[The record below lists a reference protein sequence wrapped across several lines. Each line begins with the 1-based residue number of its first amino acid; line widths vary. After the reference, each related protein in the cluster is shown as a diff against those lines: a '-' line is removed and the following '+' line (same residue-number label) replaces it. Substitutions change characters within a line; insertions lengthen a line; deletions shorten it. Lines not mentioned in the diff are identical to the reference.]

1 MAFVDTV
8 NTFVMLHLH
17 RRALVALPQV
27 IDNRLSVESSVS
39 QQGGHMIC
47 ARCQT
52 PNPDQSEVCLGCG
65 ASLSSAIDAATIE
78 KLETVSLSF
87 DEDFGPRYHVECILG
102 MGGMGRV
109 YRAHDKELDRTVA
122 LKILRQ
128 DAGEDPLAL
137 QRFKLELLL
146 ASRITHPN
154 ILRIHDLGECRGL
167 KFISMQY
174 VEGGDLL
181 QILRKKGALP
191 LPRAVPIMAQLC
203 EALQAAHSANV
214 VHRDLKPQNILVS
227 ESDHVFI
234 SDFGLAKSIEPAL
247 TGVTR
252 TGAILGTPKY
262 MSPEQV
268 QGKPVDHRTDIYSL
282 GLIFYEIL
290 TGGLP
295 FNGDSTYQLMYQRVH
310 ELPRRPELLNPQIP
324 PYLSAIVLRCLE
336 RDPTLRY
343 QSAAEVLADLRVGQS
358 TGSGVSR
365 QLLHTLGRARSRQT
379 FAVGFLLGLAILG
392 VLAFYLQREHS
403 NKNGSSVPVTSESAL
418 GPSARKSLLLI
429 PLRKP
434 KDQANLA
441 LQAEGILDS
450 LSGRLSQL
458 ASLQIETLP
467 ADNSVNQLDSPQG
480 LARQTGSQFYLTGS
494 LDEVSGKLHAHLSLQ
509 DTVSGKTTWS
519 KEFSALPQDVFTM
532 QDEMYNKLLV
542 ALNVKPTTKELALGA
557 ARPTESVDAYDL
569 YLRGRAVIRN
579 QRSVQTLQSAINLYN
594 DALKK
599 DPGFALAYCGLADA
613 YLDLYQETK
622 DSSMTEKALGAAQQ
636 AEQLSGNKPE
646 VHFSTGSV
654 YLATGKT
661 AEAVVEFKQALAL
674 APNSD
679 EGYRRLGSAWV
690 AAGRKDEALTAY
702 QHAVDLNPYY
712 WLNYS
717 KLGNAALTFGENDK
731 ALAAYQRVTQLV
743 PNREDGYDNL
753 GIVYFRQGKWEE
765 CIAAFQKA
773 MAIEPSPNVSS
784 NIGTAYYYL
793 QRYSDAIKAYKEAVR
808 LDPNSQ
814 VFAGNLADAYR
825 ADGQANAAG
834 AAHEHAIDLAYK
846 DYRVNPRDADT
857 LSSLSLYYAKKGDT
871 VQALE
876 FIHRARTLQPDAVQL
891 LDVEAI
897 VNALANRPKE
907 ALEAVRAALARGYS
921 AEEFKNE
928 PELRSLQSLPEF
940 QRLLAEA
947 DSKKK

>member
-1 MAFVDTV
+1 
-8 NTFVMLHLH
+8 
-17 RRALVALPQV
+17 
-27 IDNRLSVESSVS
+27 
-39 QQGGHMIC
+39 MIC
-47 ARCQT
+47 ARCHT

-65 ASLSSAIDAATIE
+65 ASLSSAIDAATIDN
-78 KLETVSLSF
+78 LETASLSF
-87 DEDFGPRYHVECILG
+87 GEDFGPRYHVECLLG
-102 MGGMGRV
+102 MGGMGKV

-128 DAGEDPLAL
+128 DAAEHPLAL
-137 QRFKLELLL
+137 QRFKQELQL

-154 ILRIHDLGECRGL
+154 ILRIHDLGECHGL

-181 QILRKKGALP
+181 QILRKEGALP
-191 LPRAVPIMAQLC
+191 VSRAVSIMAQLC
-203 EALQAAHSANV
+203 EALQAAQSANV
-214 VHRDLKPQNILVS
+214 VHRDLKPQNILVG

-234 SDFGLAKSIEPAL
+234 SDFGLAKSIEPSL

-252 TGAILGTPKY
+252 AGAILGTPKY
-262 MSPEQV
+262 MSPEQI
-268 QGKPVDHRTDIYSL
+268 QGEPVDHRTDIYSL
-282 GLIFYEIL
+282 GLISYEIL
-290 TGGLP
+290 TGALP
-295 FNGDSTYQLMYQRVH
+295 FNGDSTYQLMYQRIH

-343 QSAAEVLADLRVGQS
+343 QSAAEILADLRGVQS
-358 TGSGVSR
+358 SESGAFR
-365 QLLHTLGRARSRQT
+365 QLLRAVCRARSRKI
-379 FAVGFLLGLAILG
+379 FAAAFLLGLAILG
-392 VLAFYLQREHS
+392 VLAFYLQRNHF
-403 NKNGSSVPVTSESAL
+403 KTNGSSAPVTSESAV
-418 GPSARKSLLLI
+418 SSSTSKRLLLI
-429 PLRKP
+429 PLRNP
-434 KDQANLA
+434 KNQTNLA

-458 ASLQIETLP
+458 GSLQIETLP
-467 ADNSVNQLDSPQG
+467 ADNSVNQQDSPQG
-480 LARQTGSQFYLTGS
+480 LARETGCQFYLTGS
-494 LDEVSGKLHAHLSLQ
+494 LNEVSGKLHANLSLQ
-509 DTVSGKTTWS
+509 DTTSGKTTWS

-532 QDEMYNKLLV
+532 QDEIYNQLLV
-542 ALNVKPTTKELALGA
+542 ALSIKPTTEELALGA

-569 YLRGRAVIRN
+569 YLRGRAAIRN

-594 DALKK
+594 EALKK
-599 DPGFALAYCGLADA
+599 DPGFALAYCGLADG

-622 DSSMTEKALGAAQQ
+622 DSSMPEKALGAAQQ
-636 AEQLSGNKPE
+636 AEQLARNKPE
-646 VHFSTGSV
+646 VHFSSGSV

-731 ALAAYQRVTQLV
+731 ALAAYQRVTELV
-743 PNREDGYDNL
+743 PNREDGFDNL
-753 GIVYFRQGKWEE
+753 GVVYFRQGKWKK
-765 CIAAFQKA
+765 CIPAFQKA
-773 MAIEPSPNVSS
+773 MAIEPSANASS
-784 NIGTAYYYL
+784 NLGTAYYYL
-793 QRYSDAIKAYKEAVR
+793 LRYSDAITAYKEAVR
-808 LDPNSQ
+808 LDPNSE

-825 ADGQANAAG
+825 ADGQANAART
-834 AAHEHAIDLAYK
+834 AYEHAIDLAYK

-857 LSSLSLYYAKKGDT
+857 LSSLSLYYAKKGDA

-876 FIHRARTLQPDAVQL
+876 FIHRARTLQPDAIQL

-907 ALEAVRAALARGYS
+907 ALEAVRAALAKGYS
-921 AEEFKNE
+921 AEEFRNE
-928 PELRSLQSLPEF
+928 PELRSLHSLPEF
-940 QRLLAEA
+940 QLSVQTVDATPS
-947 DSKKK
+947 SKSSV

>member
-1 MAFVDTV
+1 
-8 NTFVMLHLH
+8 
-17 RRALVALPQV
+17 
-27 IDNRLSVESSVS
+27 
-39 QQGGHMIC
+39 MIC

-65 ASLSSAIDAATIE
+65 ASLSSAIDAATIDN
-78 KLETVSLSF
+78 LETASLSF

-137 QRFKLELLL
+137 QRFKQELQL

-191 LPRAVPIMAQLC
+191 LPRAVLIMAQLC

-268 QGKPVDHRTDIYSL
+268 QGKPVNHCTDIYSL

-336 RDPTLRY
+336 RDPALRY
-343 QSAAEVLADLRVGQS
+343 QSAAEILTDLRGGQS

-365 QLLHTLGRARSRQT
+365 QLLRTLGRARLRQIL
-379 FAVGFLLGLAILG
+379 AVGFLFALVILG
-392 VLAFYLQREHS
+392 VLAFYLQRNHS
-403 NKNGSSVPVTSESAL
+403 NKNGSSVPVTSESAV
-418 GPSARKSLLLI
+418 GPSTRKSLLLI

-434 KDQANLA
+434 KDQAGLA

-450 LSGRLSQL
+450 LAGRLSQFG
-458 ASLQIETLP
+458 SLRIETLP
-467 ADNSVNQLDSPQG
+467 TDNSVDQLAAPQG
-480 LARQTGSQFYLTGS
+480 LARQTGSQFYLTGA
-494 LDEVSGKLHAHLSLQ
+494 LDEVGGKLHAHLSLQ
-509 DTVSGKTTWS
+509 ETASGKTTWS

-532 QDEMYNKLLV
+532 QDEIYNKLLV
-542 ALNVKPTTKELALGA
+542 ALSVKPTTEELALGA
-557 ARPTESVDAYDL
+557 ARPTENVDAYDL
-569 YLRGRAVIRN
+569 YLRGRAAIRN

-594 DALKK
+594 EALKK
-599 DPGFALAYCGLADA
+599 DPGFGLAYCGLADA

-622 DSSMTEKALGAAQQ
+622 DSSLPEKALGAAQQ
-636 AEQLSGNKPE
+636 AEQLTGNKPE
-646 VHFSTGSV
+646 AHFSAGSV

-661 AEAVVEFKQALAL
+661 AEAVAEFKQALAL
-674 APNSD
+674 APSSD

-690 AAGRKDEALTAY
+690 AAGRKEEALTAY

-753 GIVYFRQGKWEE
+753 GVVYFRQGKWEE
-765 CIAAFQKA
+765 CIPAFQKA
-773 MAIEPSPNVSS
+773 ISIEPSANASS
-784 NIGTAYYYL
+784 NLGTAYYYL
-793 QRYSDAIKAYKEAVR
+793 QRYSDAISAYKEAVR

-825 ADGQANAAG
+825 ADGQTNNARSAY
-834 AAHEHAIDLAYK
+834 EHAIDLAYK
-846 DYRVNPRDADT
+846 DYRVNPRNADT

-871 VQALE
+871 ARALE
-876 FIHRARTLQPDAVQL
+876 FIHRARTLQPEAVQL

-907 ALEAVRAALARGYS
+907 ALEAVRAALAKGYP

-928 PELRSLQSLPEF
+928 PELKSLQSLPEF

-947 DSKKK
+947 ESKKE

>member
-1 MAFVDTV
+1 
-8 NTFVMLHLH
+8 
-17 RRALVALPQV
+17 
-27 IDNRLSVESSVS
+27 
-39 QQGGHMIC
+39 MIC

-65 ASLSSAIDAATIE
+65 ASLSSADDAATIDN
-78 KLETVSLSF
+78 LETASLPIG
-87 DEDFGPRYHVECILG
+87 EDFGPRYQVESLLG
-102 MGGMGRV
+102 VGGMGKV
-109 YRAHDKELDRTVA
+109 YKAHDKELDRTVA
-122 LKILRQ
+122 LKILRA
-128 DAGEDPLAL
+128 DVVEHPLAR
-137 QRFKLELLL
+137 QRFKQELQL

-174 VEGGDLL
+174 VEGGDLFQTL
-181 QILRKKGALP
+181 QREGPLP
-191 LPRAVPIMAQLC
+191 LSRAVPIMVQLC
-203 EALQAAHSANV
+203 EALKAAHCANV
-214 VHRDLKPQNILVS
+214 VHRDLKPQNILVGAG
-227 ESDHVFI
+227 DRVFV
-234 SDFGLAKSIEPAL
+234 SDFGLAKSVESSL

-252 TGAILGTPKY
+252 TGAILGTPRY

-268 QGKPVDHRTDIYSL
+268 QGTPVDHRTDIYSL

-290 TGGLP
+290 TGALP
-295 FNGDSTYQLMYQRVH
+295 FSGDSTYTLMYQRVH
-310 ELPRRPELLNPQIP
+310 EIPRGPEQLNPQIP
-324 PYLSAIVLRCLE
+324 PYLSAVVLRCLE
-336 RDPTLRY
+336 RDPALRY
-343 QSAAEVLADLRVGQS
+343 QSAAEILADLEAGQS
-358 TGSGVSR
+358 SRSGVSHHPLR
-365 QLLHTLGRARSRQT
+365 ALGRAGSRT
-379 FAVGFLLGLAILG
+379 ILAVGFLLALVILG
-392 VLAFYLQREHS
+392 VLAYYFQLNHS
-403 NKNGSSVPVTSESAL
+403 KTNGSSAPVASESAVS
-418 GPSARKSLLLI
+418 PSARKSLLLI

-441 LQAEGILDS
+441 LEAEGLLDS

-458 ASLQIETLP
+458 GSLQIETLP
-467 ADNSVNQLDSPQG
+467 TDNSVDHLASPQG
-480 LARQTGSQFYLTGS
+480 LARQMGSQFYLTGS
-494 LDEVSGKLHAHLSLQ
+494 LDEVGGKLHAHLSLQ
-509 DTVSGKTTWS
+509 DTASGKTTWS
-519 KEFSALPQDVFTM
+519 KEFSGLPQDVFTM
-532 QDEMYNKLLV
+532 QDEIYNKLLV
-542 ALNVKPTTKELALGA
+542 ALSVKPTTEELALGA
-557 ARPTESVDAYDL
+557 ARPTENVDAYDL
-569 YLRGRAVIRN
+569 YLRGRAAIRN

-594 DALKK
+594 EALKR
-599 DPGFALAYCGLADA
+599 DPGFGLAYCGLADA

-622 DSSMTEKALGAAQQ
+622 DSSLPEKALGAAQQ
-636 AEQLSGNKPE
+636 AEQLAGNKPE
-646 VHFSTGSV
+646 VHFSAGSV

-661 AEAVVEFKQALAL
+661 AEAVAEFKQALAL

-702 QHAVDLNPYY
+702 RHAVDLNPYY

-753 GIVYFRQGKWEE
+753 GIVYFRQGKWEQ
-765 CIAAFQKA
+765 CIPAFQKA
-773 MAIEPSPNVSS
+773 MSIEPSANASS
-784 NIGTAYYYL
+784 NLGTAYYYL
-793 QRYSDAIKAYKEAVR
+793 QRYSDAINAYKEAVR

-825 ADGQANAAG
+825 ADGQTNNAH
-834 AAHEHAIDLAYK
+834 AAYEHAIDLAYK

-871 VQALE
+871 ARALE

-907 ALEAVRAALARGYS
+907 AIEAVRAALAKGYS

-947 DSKKK
+947 DSKRK

>member
-1 MAFVDTV
+1 
-8 NTFVMLHLH
+8 
-17 RRALVALPQV
+17 
-27 IDNRLSVESSVS
+27 
-39 QQGGHMIC
+39 MIC
-47 ARCQT
+47 AHCQT

-65 ASLSSAIDAATIE
+65 APLSTGIDAATIDD
-78 KLETVSLSF
+78 LETASLSF
-87 DEDFGPRYHVECILG
+87 GEDFGPRYHVESLLG

-128 DAGEDPLAL
+128 DVAEHPLAL
-137 QRFKLELLL
+137 QRFKQELQL

-181 QILRKKGALP
+181 QILRKEGALP
-191 LPRAVPIMAQLC
+191 VSRAVPIMAQLC
-203 EALQAAHSANV
+203 EALQAAQSANV
-214 VHRDLKPQNILVS
+214 VHRDLKPQNILVG
-227 ESDHVFI
+227 ENDHVFI
-234 SDFGLAKSIEPAL
+234 SDFGLAKSIEPSL
-247 TGVTR
+247 TGMTR
-252 TGAILGTPKY
+252 DGAILGTPKY
-262 MSPEQV
+262 MSPEQI

-282 GLIFYEIL
+282 GLISYEIL
-290 TGGLP
+290 TGALP
-295 FNGDSTYQLMYQRVH
+295 FDGDSTYQLMYQRVH
-310 ELPRRPELLNPQIP
+310 ELPRRPELLNPDIP
-324 PYLSAIVLRCLE
+324 PYLSDIVLRCLE
-336 RDPTLRY
+336 RDPALRY
-343 QSAAEVLADLRVGQS
+343 QSAAEILADLRKGQS
-358 TGSGVSR
+358 SESGVSR
-365 QLLHTLGRARSRQT
+365 QLLRALGWARSRKI
-379 FAVGFLLGLAILG
+379 FAIGFLLGLPVLG
-392 VLAFYLQREHS
+392 VLAFYLQRSHS
-403 NKNGSSVPVTSESAL
+403 KTNGPSAPVRSESAVS
-418 GPSARKSLLLI
+418 PSTRKSLLLI
-429 PLRKP
+429 PLR
-434 KDQANLA
+434 QAQTNLA

-450 LSGRLSQL
+450 LSGRLSQI
-458 ASLQIETLP
+458 ATLQIETLP
-467 ADNSVNQLDSPQG
+467 ADNSVNQEDSPQR
-480 LARQTGSQFYLTGS
+480 LAREIGCQFYLTGS
-494 LDEVSGKLHAHLSLQ
+494 LNEVSGKLHVNLSLQ
-509 DTVSGKTTWS
+509 DTTSGKTTWS
-519 KEFSALPQDVFTM
+519 KEFSALPQDIFTM
-532 QDEMYNKLLV
+532 QDEIYNKLLV
-542 ALNVKPTTKELALGA
+542 ALSIKPTTEELALGA
-557 ARPTESVDAYDL
+557 ARPTENVDAYDL
-569 YLRGRAVIRN
+569 YLRGRAAIRN
-579 QRSVQTLQSAINLYN
+579 QRSVQTLQSAINLFN
-594 DALKK
+594 EALKK
-599 DPGFALAYCGLADA
+599 DPGFALAYCGLADG

-636 AEQLSGNKPE
+636 AEQLATNKPE
-646 VHFSTGSV
+646 VHFSSGSV

-661 AEAVVEFKQALAL
+661 AEAVAEFKQALAL

-690 AAGRKDEALTAY
+690 AAGRKDEALKAY

-753 GIVYFRQGKWEE
+753 GIVYFRQGKWDK
-765 CIAAFQKA
+765 CIPAFQKA
-773 MAIEPSPNVSS
+773 IAIEPSANASS
-784 NIGTAYYYL
+784 NLGTAYYYL
-793 QRYSDAIKAYKEAVR
+793 QRYSDAINSYKEAVR

-825 ADGQANAAG
+825 ADGQANAARG
-834 AAHEHAIDLAYK
+834 AYERAIDLAYK

-857 LSSLSLYYAKKGDT
+857 LSSLSLYYAKKGDA

-876 FIHRARTLQPDAVQL
+876 FIHRARTLQPDAIQL

-907 ALEAVRAALARGYS
+907 ALEAVRAALAKGYS

-928 PELRSLQSLPEF
+928 PDLRSLQSLPEF
-940 QRLLAEA
+940 QRLLTEA